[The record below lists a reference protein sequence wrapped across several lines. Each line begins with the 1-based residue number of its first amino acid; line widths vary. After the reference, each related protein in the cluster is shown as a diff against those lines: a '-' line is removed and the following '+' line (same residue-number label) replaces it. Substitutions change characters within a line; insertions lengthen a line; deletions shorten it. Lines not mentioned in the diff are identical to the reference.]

1 MTTEE
6 RLTKVETQVQH
17 IDETVKDIQTQVS
30 NHIPTTIAKL
40 SEELNDYKLSQS
52 KWMIGLLTSVI
63 ISLILL
69 VVNICIN
76 AIH

>member
-17 IDETVKDIQTQVS
+17 IDETVKNIQEQVS
-30 NHIPTTIAKL
+30 NHIPTSIAKL
-40 SEELNDYKLSQS
+40 SREFNAYKLSQS
-52 KWMIGLLTSVI
+52 KWMIGLLTSVV

>member
-1 MTTEE
+1 MTPEE

-17 IDETVKDIQTQVS
+17 IDETVKNIQEQVS
-30 NHIPTTIAKL
+30 NHIPTSIAKL
-40 SEELNDYKLSQS
+40 SREFNAYKLNQS
-52 KWMIGLLTSVI
+52 KWMIGLLTSVV